1 MELVIILACVIAGLG
16 ISKVVIAAGRNIGW
30 L

>member
-1 MELVIILACVIAGLG
+1 MELVILLACGIAGLG
-16 ISKVVIAAGRNIGW
+16 ISKVVITAGRNFGW

>member
-1 MELVIILACVIAGLG
+1 MELVILLACGIAGLG
-16 ISKVVIAAGRNIGW
+16 IARIVIAAGRNLGW